1 MPRLVSI
8 TITTLMSDDTPADT
22 LADVIYNVA
31 EVGVDT
37 WADVNEWDVV
47 FLDSE
52 VTLNVEAE

>member
-8 TITTLMSDDTPADT
+8 TITTLMSDDTPPDA
-22 LADVIYNVA
+22 LADAIYNSA
-31 EVGVDT
+31 EAGVNT

-47 FLDSE
+47 LLDSE